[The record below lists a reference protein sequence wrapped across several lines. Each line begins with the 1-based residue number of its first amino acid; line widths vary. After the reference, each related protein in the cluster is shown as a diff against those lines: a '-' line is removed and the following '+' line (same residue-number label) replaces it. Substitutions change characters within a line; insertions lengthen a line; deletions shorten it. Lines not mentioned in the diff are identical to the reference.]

1 MLGFGIY
8 SVLHYFIYMLW
19 VEISTVKLKVFLLI
33 TITMSLAAC
42 NSMERA
48 KKNILHPFHT
58 PQELIVKRGI
68 NQPDGKAK
76 EYVYLWDQK
85 QQSNPTQAMYPRS
98 VVTQYCHEQGGKL
111 SLLYKSKFSLVG
123 DSAQRTRLAA
133 NRGVVQG
140 VGAYKCSMGDLAESW
155 IVSIEPVSER
165 QPENNSKTRNVRL
178 LTRLMETV
186 EAHNFYRAAASTP
199 SAAKKQANVAKATAT
214 AKTTVAAKP
223 AAELKDHDRK
233 EQDRKELERKELA
246 KVEAEKKEHKP
257 VTVANPRA
265 TVIETPQQQQMK
277 LYVAARRD
285 INSGK
290 NLNNACNNAQRAYNY
305 GKQQGT
311 EGTRVYTESGML
323 VARCLTGISTYSS
336 RFPNAKGQAQR
347 VLSGLATQ
355 YNHAGAKNMLRQL
368 N

>member
-1 MLGFGIY
+1 
-8 SVLHYFIYMLW
+8 
-19 VEISTVKLKVFLLI
+19 
-33 TITMSLAAC
+33 MSLAAC

-48 KKNILHPFHT
+48 KKNILHPFHS

-85 QQSNPTQAMYPRS
+85 QHSNSTQAMYPRS
-98 VVTQYCHEQGGKL
+98 IVTQYCHEQGGKL

-140 VGAYKCSMGDLAESW
+140 VGAYKCTMDDLAESW

-165 QPENNSKTRNVRL
+165 QPEKNSKTRNVRL
-178 LTRLMETV
+178 LTRLMETA

-199 SAAKKQANVAKATAT
+199 NPAKKQLNVAKATVT
-214 AKTTVAAKP
+214 PIAKTTVAAKP
-223 AAELKDHDRK
+223 ATELKDHDRK

-246 KVEAEKKEHKP
+246 KVEAEKKEQKP
-257 VTVANPRA
+257 VTVATPRA
-265 TVIETPQQQQMK
+265 TVVETPQQQQMK

-285 INSGK
+285 INNGK

-305 GKQQGT
+305 GKQHGT